1 MAFFSNLS
9 PTDRLGKLIE
19 DVANSGCKELKQ
31 SDLKEFKSLCKNG
44 DDDLIDFA
52 YRIMIM
58 QLEKNHCQK
67 RYSTMLLIEQLFPR
81 SHRFRTVFTE
91 QSNLNDFFGLTLA
104 SELPK
109 PRVYAKLLREKVNLL
124 TKQWIDQ
131 FGIAYP
137 YLEQVYKLAIS
148 RTLRL
153 DQPADNDDQDPIQLN
168 AQINSNIDSTISA
181 NLNGRTRAE
190 QDVINLREAR
200 LQDKITEK
208 LVEFSSLENEL
219 PAVLVQVKS
228 CFDLIIPKDEFALE
242 EMNNKNDREIDH
254 EMGRLANGVLTK
266 QKVSITLKPFV
277 EILVDSNNED
287 AIVMLKE
294 LYKQLVNGYLPKI
307 KNLLKHLSKGGTRC
321 EQEVKQLIEFKN
333 QGLRFISMYAEL
345 RFKNEHDCMIDSAID
360 SAIDSTNGTPAA
372 GQESSTD
379 DEDFE
384 EVEEKDVEWEIPPER
399 WTEYGIAEPF
409 VNKYSQAP
417 GDPNQPSTSGLQ
429 NAIGFDPNACN
440 VRLENGSLC
449 PRKDKVKCP
458 FHGKLQARDHEG
470 KPLDPEVRKQEEEE
484 AERRQNDWQDP
495 QYLKDLENQIGIDL
509 TIKKTKKKKNP
520 ELLNLKT
527 CDETPKSRLMKRM
540 RILKR

>member
-1 MAFFSNLS
+1 MAKAFFSNLS
-9 PTDRLGKLIE
+9 STDQLGKLIE
-19 DVANSGCKELKQ
+19 DVANSGCKELKPT
-31 SDLKEFKSLCKNG
+31 DLKEFKSLCKNG
-44 DDDLIDFA
+44 DDDLIDFS

-67 RYSTMLLIEQLFPR
+67 RYSTMLLVEQLFPR

-91 QSNLNDFFGLTLA
+91 QSNLRHFFSLTLA
-104 SELPK
+104 NVLPK
-109 PRVYAKLLREKVNLL
+109 PRVYARLLREKVNQL

-148 RTLRL
+148 LTL
-153 DQPADNDDQDPIQLN
+153 QANQQNNDDEDPIQLN

-181 NLNGRTRAE
+181 NLNGRTRSE
-190 QDVINLREAR
+190 QDIINLREAR

-208 LVEFSSLENEL
+208 LIEYTGLESEL

-242 EMNNKNDREIDH
+242 ETNTRKDQEIDH
-254 EMGRLANGVLTK
+254 EIGRLINGNLNK
-266 QKVSITLKPFV
+266 KKVSITLKPYL
-277 EILVDSNNED
+277 EIGVDANNED
-287 AIVMLKE
+287 TVAILKE
-294 LYKQLVNGYLPKI
+294 LYKQLVNSYLPKI
-307 KNLLKHLSKGGTRC
+307 KNLLKHLSKGGCRC
-321 EQEVKQLIEFKN
+321 EREVKQLIEFKD

-345 RFKNEHDCMIDSAID
+345 RFRGEEDYMVE
-360 SAIDSTNGTPAA
+360 TNGSSNAE
-372 GQESSTD
+372 ESSTD

-399 WTEYGIAEPF
+399 WTEYGIADPF
-409 VNKYSQAP
+409 VNKYNQA
-417 GDPNQPSTSGLQ
+417 DPNQPSTSGL
-429 NAIGFDPNACN
+429 NKLISFDPSACN
-440 VRLENGSLC
+440 VRLENGHLC
-449 PRKDKVKCP
+449 PRKDKEKCP
-458 FHGKLQARDHEG
+458 FHGKIQARDHEG
-470 KPLDPEVRKQEEEE
+470 KPSDPELRKQEEEE
-484 AERRQNDWQDP
+484 EQRRQNDWQDP

-527 CDETPKSRLMKRM
+527 CDETPKSRLIKRM
-540 RILKR
+540 RALKR